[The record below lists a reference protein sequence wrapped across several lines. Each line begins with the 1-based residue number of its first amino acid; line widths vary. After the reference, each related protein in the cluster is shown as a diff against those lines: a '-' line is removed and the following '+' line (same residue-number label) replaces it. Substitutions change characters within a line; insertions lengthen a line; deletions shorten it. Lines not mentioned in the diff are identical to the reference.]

1 MGTNLGTTKEAIS
14 LEIVL
19 TLSVVGRMMRMVAD
33 GASTSHQI
41 ATCKRRKEQDTYY
54 GPTASALSVIFVR
67 TGGDDRTPK
76 PCFLAETTAVRKPR

>member
-1 MGTNLGTTKEAIS
+1 MGTNLGITKEAIS

-41 ATCKRRKEQDTYY
+41 ATCKRRKEQDTY
-54 GPTASALSVIFVR
+54 
-67 TGGDDRTPK
+67 
-76 PCFLAETTAVRKPR
+76 